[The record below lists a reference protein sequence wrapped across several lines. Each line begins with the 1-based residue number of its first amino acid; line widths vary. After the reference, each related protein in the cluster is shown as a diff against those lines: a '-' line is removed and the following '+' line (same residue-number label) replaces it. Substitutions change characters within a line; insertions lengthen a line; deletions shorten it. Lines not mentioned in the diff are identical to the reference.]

1 MQQPHF
7 YVRFAFLSRLLMVL
21 GISNAFTQQV
31 PNILLIIA
39 DDLGVD
45 YTNGY
50 HQGGRMP
57 NTPTLDSLRSVGIT
71 FENVFAA
78 PKCTPSRAAI
88 LSGKYGVKT
97 GVIDTPGN
105 LDLTHTSLLT
115 ELANQ
120 TNNRYADVVIGKWHL
135 SNPADPQHPHDH
147 GADYFMGVMG
157 ASVSDYYSWEK
168 TENGQTTNETQYATS
183 AFTDASINWVA
194 AQEKPWL
201 LWLAHTAPHAPFH
214 VPPADLYTS
223 NTNGRVGQYI
233 TMVEAMDHE
242 INRLLLSLSE
252 EDRNNTLILFVGDNG
267 TPGTILKDYPE
278 GRGKSTLY
286 QGGVRVPLIVAGA
299 GVTRKGEREPALI
312 HITDI
317 YSTILEAAGATL
329 TGGGGIHN
337 SLSFY
342 PLLSSNN
349 FSGRLYNYT
358 EIGREDPSGWAIRDQ
373 RYKLIEFED
382 GTQEFYDLQVDSF
395 ELNNLLLGT
404 LDQLQMTT
412 KSALEQE
419 AAAIRN
425 GWSCQDLIQNGDEAG
440 IDCGGS
446 SCNTCLTTSTDALLL
461 TKEIKIFP
469 NPVQNTL
476 NIHSEKE
483 LIQGLSIYNASGQ
496 LLLRKQN
503 LETQTVRTNLAHLET
518 QLLFLEIEVA
528 GQRVRRKII
537 KE

>member
-1 MQQPHF
+1 QKIG
-7 YVRFAFLSRLLMVL
+7 FLSSLFIVLLT
-21 GISNAFTQQV
+21 SNAFTQQA

-57 NTPTLDSLRSVGIT
+57 VTPTLDSLRSAGIT

-88 LSGKYGVKT
+88 LSGKYGVNT
-97 GVIDTPGN
+97 GVIGTPGN

-115 ELANQ
+115 ELAAL
-120 TNNRYADVVIGKWHL
+120 TNNQYADAVIGKWHL
-135 SNPADPQHPHDH
+135 SSPADPQHPHDH

-157 ASVSDYYSWEK
+157 ASVSDYYSWTK
-168 TENGQTTNETQYATS
+168 TENGTTSNETQYATS

-242 INRLLLSLSE
+242 INRLIQSLSE
-252 EDRNNTLILFVGDNG
+252 EDKNNTLILFVGDNG
-267 TPGTILKDYPE
+267 TPGTILKDYPD

-286 QGGVRVPLIVAGA
+286 QGGVRVPLIVSGA

-317 YSTILEAAGATL
+317 YATILEAAGAQL
-329 TGGGGIHN
+329 AGGRGVYN

-342 PLLSSNN
+342 PLLSGSD

-358 EIGREDPSGWAIRDQ
+358 EIGREDPSGWTIRDEQ
-373 RYKLIEFED
+373 YKLIEFED
-382 GTQEFYDLQVDSF
+382 GTQEFYDLQIDSF
-395 ELNNLLLGT
+395 ELDNLLLGT
-404 LDQLQMTT
+404 LDQIQMTT
-412 KSALEQE
+412 KTALEQE
-419 AAAIRN
+419 AFAIRN
-425 GWSCQDLIQNGDEAG
+425 GWSCQDLIQNGDEVG
-440 IDCGGS
+440 VDCGGS
-446 SCNTCLTTSTDALLL
+446 SCNSCLTTSTQDLLL
-461 TKEIKIFP
+461 ARELKVFP
-469 NPVQNTL
+469 NPVKNTL
-476 NIHSEKE
+476 NIYSEKE
-483 LIQGLSIYNASGQ
+483 PIQGLSIYNASGQ
-496 LLLRKQN
+496 LLWRQQN
-503 LETQTVRTNLAHLET
+503 LETQTISTNLAHLEA
-518 QLLFLEIEVA
+518 QLMLLEL
-528 GQRVRRKII
+528 K
-537 KE
+537 